1 MHKCGYKWIKQRK
14 ISWLNILFLPNII
27 WHPLPCPTLLILHL
41 HLVYTLPPPSLYS
54 SSTLFIL
61 LLHLIYTP
69 FPPDSGVEICRTN
82 TSGKNSVCYFH
93 FLTFSCIWSGG
104 VWFCSLSLAGRGE
117 AASLFGESTVF
128 PGLSRA
134 NCPGVQFQVL
144 NKNGEAD

>member
-1 MHKCGYKWIKQRK
+1 MHKCVYKWIKQRK

-82 TSGKNSVCYFH
+82 TNGKNSVCYF

-104 VWFCSLSLAGRGE
+104 VLILFTIFSRLGWGGKPFWGINCFPWALKSQLSWSSISGAK
-117 AASLFGESTVF
+117 
-128 PGLSRA
+128 
-134 NCPGVQFQVL
+134 Q
-144 NKNGEAD
+144 NGEAN